1 MRSQMKTA
9 LQVAAGCVMAVLFS
23 AGSASALPAGW
34 TCLGNCS
41 VAPSGA
47 DGDVT
52 LAPGGV
58 QFDWVSDDGGI
69 SLAGAGGPDLNL
81 GQETD
86 GSIARSVVFAADA
99 GDLLE
104 FDFNYITTD
113 GTLSFIEYGWARL
126 LDAAL
131 NPVALLFTART
142 TPLANGNAVPGPNM
156 PAIDPN
162 VTLTPPSIPM
172 QPAPSGGGPN
182 FSPLGGDSGACFTG
196 VVANGCGLTGWI
208 HSAYVVQAGGNY
220 ILEFGV
226 TNWGDT
232 AFDSAF
238 AFAGTQIDGTPIG
251 GVPEPASLLLL
262 GTGMALVARRVQ
274 SRRRRA

>member
-1 MRSQMKTA
+1 MRSQTKTV
-9 LQVAAGCVMAVLFS
+9 LQLAAGCVVAVLFS

-34 TCLGNCS
+34 SCLGNCS
-41 VAPSGA
+41 VNQSGA

-52 LAPGGV
+52 LAPGNV

-69 SLAGAGGPDLNL
+69 DLSGPGGPDLNL
-81 GQETD
+81 GEETD

-113 GTLSFIEYGWARL
+113 GTLTYIEYAWARL
-126 LDAAL
+126 LDSAL

-142 TPLANGNAVPGPNM
+142 TPLASGNAVPGPGM
-156 PAIDPN
+156 PPIAAG
-162 VTLTPPSIPM
+162 VTLNPTNIPM
-172 QPAPSGGGPN
+172 QPSPGGGGPN
-182 FSPLGGDSGACFTG
+182 FSPLGGNSGACFTG

-208 HSAYVVQAGGNY
+208 SSTYTIPNAGTY

-226 TNWGDT
+226 TNWQDT

-274 SRRRRA
+274 RRKRA